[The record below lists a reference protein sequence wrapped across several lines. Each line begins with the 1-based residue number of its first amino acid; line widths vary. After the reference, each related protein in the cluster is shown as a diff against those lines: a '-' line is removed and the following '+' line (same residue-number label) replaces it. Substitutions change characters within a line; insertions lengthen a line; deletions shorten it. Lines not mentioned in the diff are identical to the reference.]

1 MNAALSIDR
10 TCSQGHASPTEH
22 RYCGLC
28 GEPIHD
34 EAAPIWRNPA
44 DAMHVI
50 AYPAHLRSTL
60 VTAVIVGTIL
70 FGINQLDVVLA
81 GDATTSVWLKT
92 ALTYVVPF
100 AVSNIGILI
109 ATHRHGT

>member
-1 MNAALSIDR
+1 MSTVSPDR
-10 TCSQGHASPTEH
+10 TCSQGHPSPTEH

-34 EAAPIWRNPA
+34 DAAPIWRTPK
-44 DAMHVI
+44 DAIHVI
-50 AYPAHLRSTL
+50 AYPPHLRST
-60 VTAVIVGTIL
+60 VATAVIVGTLL

-81 GDATTSVWLKT
+81 GNATASIWLKT

-100 AVSNIGILI
+100 LVSNIGILI
-109 ATHRHGT
+109 ATHRHPA